1 MLRQLLIGG
10 GVSLINIAIHAVVMT
25 MVVQVAR
32 LAATTKIVHPALFL
46 MAVMIPTVSVWMV
59 THTLE
64 VMVWSLAYWTVGAAP
79 AGADHLYFA
88 FVNYAT
94 LGYGDIV
101 PVERWRLLGPI
112 TAMNGA
118 LLFGWSTAVMF
129 EVLRKSWARVEM
141 SRADQ

>member
-1 MLRQLLIGG
+1 MFRQLLIGG

-79 AGADHLYFA
+79 SAPTTSISLSSITRRSVTAISFRWNAG
-88 FVNYAT
+88 
-94 LGYGDIV
+94 GC
-101 PVERWRLLGPI
+101 
-112 TAMNGA
+112 
-118 LLFGWSTAVMF
+118 
-129 EVLRKSWARVEM
+129 WAR
-141 SRADQ
+141 